1 MVVFL
6 VLYFL
11 SSFPFSYIKK
21 NPPPGSS
28 VCKAQADKQR
38 DVSEAAQ
45 EGLIVSRSS
54 RCCSELHKSFVTI
67 YSEGFW
73 GQLWRNNSVL
83 SYLEAKARAV
93 VPSSVQITKKKTTK
107 NKQKQKKIIF
117 VRCWQIIPGCCGLC
131 RDQWTNAAGK
141 RQHGIIN
148 KGIRGLDPP
157 PKFFTNPKYWT
168 SEQPPHLCSPRLSLA
183 HFLLQSVTKRRRN
196 VNSQCW
202 NLLPLHMCSPFCHSH
217 LHHM

>member
-28 VCKAQADKQR
+28 VCKAPADKQR

-67 YSEGFW
+67 YSEAFW

-93 VPSSVQITKKKTTK
+93 VPSSVQITKKKQQKINK
-107 NKQKQKKIIF
+107 NKIKNHFCQMLADHSRMLWSLSWPMNKCSRKKA
-117 VRCWQIIPGCCGLC
+117 
-131 RDQWTNAAGK
+131 TT
-141 RQHGIIN
+141 IIN
-148 KGIRGLDPP
+148 KGITGLDPP

-168 SEQPPHLCSPRLSLA
+168 SKQPPHLCSPRLSLA